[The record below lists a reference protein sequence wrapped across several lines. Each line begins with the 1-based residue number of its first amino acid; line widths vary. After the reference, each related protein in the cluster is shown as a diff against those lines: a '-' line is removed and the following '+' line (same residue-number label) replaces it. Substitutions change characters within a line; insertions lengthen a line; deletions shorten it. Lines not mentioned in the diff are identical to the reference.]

1 MREEERKRLN
11 RGTPPGHLVFRVREE
26 RMGCEWGGAAERK
39 EEKRKRD
46 LVRKKYI
53 ILSDKILRLD
63 GFGNEATLIYAIL
76 AVYRSGQDSQ

>member
-39 EEKRKRD
+39 EEKRKRG
-46 LVRKKYI
+46 KEI
-53 ILSDKILRLD
+53 W
-63 GFGNEATLIYAIL
+63 
-76 AVYRSGQDSQ
+76 